1 MALTTTA
8 DASSSGDLITY
19 AVMGGGGLLF
29 TIIFFAFLVR
39 LYRRASKE
47 TAFVRTGLGGERVV
61 MNGGA
66 LVFPVF
72 HETMPVNMNT
82 LVLPV
87 VRRDSEALITLDRLR
102 IDVKAE
108 FYVRVRPDAAA
119 IAMAAQTLGQRTMQP
134 DLLKDLVEGKF
145 VDALRSVAAG
155 MTMNELHEQ
164 RADFVQKVQQVS
176 SNDLAMNG
184 LELESVSLTG
194 LDQTSIEHFNAN
206 NAFDAEGL
214 TKLTEQI
221 EARKKL
227 RNDIEQDT
235 RVQIETKNLE
245 ASQKSFEIARDQEY
259 ARLEQEREVEVR
271 RAAQT
276 AEIAR
281 EQAERNREADAAR
294 IEAKK
299 LVDAQQIEADRLV
312 EEARIDQTRALEIAR
327 QEQSIAVQNKS
338 REESQAKAEAD
349 DARAK
354 AVEAEER
361 VATARESEIAER
373 QKKIELIEAAKQAE
387 RDAIGVKVQAE
398 AEKDAAANRAE
409 ALRLEAQGQ
418 AEAEKLRAEA
428 AAVRF
433 EVEAAGQR
441 AINEAANI
449 LSNDQISLQTKL
461 ALLKVLPEVI
471 RESAK
476 PMEAIDS
483 IKIVQVDGL
492 TNGGRAS
499 NDGNGSGGGAG
510 GGSGNLASDA
520 VSAAL
525 AYRAQAPVLDG
536 LMKELGLDGS
546 SLSGLVK
553 GAAET
558 VAETPAPTPPPAKA
572 TKQKAIARDNDA
584 DVAPTGEAAE

>member
-1 MALTTTA
+1 MESLIDIGIIVGVIIIMVVAIFVFLTT
-8 DASSSGDLITY
+8 
-19 AVMGGGGLLF
+19 
-29 TIIFFAFLVR
+29 

-47 TAFVRTGLGGERVV
+47 TAFVRTGVGGEKVV

-82 LVLPV
+82 LVLSV
-87 VRRDSEALITLDRLR
+87 VRKDAEALITLDRLR

-108 FYVRVRPDAAA
+108 FYVRVRPDAGA
-119 IAMAAQTLGQRTMQP
+119 IGMAAQTLGQRTMQP
-134 DLLKDLVEGKF
+134 EMLKDLVEGKF

-155 MTMNELHEQ
+155 MSMNELHEQ

-235 RVQIETKNLE
+235 RVEMETKNLE
-245 ASQKSFEIARDQEY
+245 ADSRSFEIGRDKEY
-259 ARLEQEREVEVR
+259 ARLGQEREVEIR
-271 RAAQT
+271 RASQM
-276 AEIAR
+276 AEIAS
-281 EQAERNREADAAR
+281 EQAKREREAEAAR
-294 IEAKK
+294 IQAKK
-299 LVDAQQIEADRLV
+299 EVDSQQIEADRTV
-312 EEARIDQTRALEIAR
+312 EVARIDQVRALEIAR
-327 QEQSIAVQNKS
+327 QEQQIAVQNKS

-349 DARAK
+349 AARAK
-354 AVEAEER
+354 AVAAEEQ
-361 VATARESEIAER
+361 VVTSRESEVAER
-373 QKKIELIEAAKQAE
+373 TKKIELIEAAKEAE
-387 RDAIGVKVQAE
+387 RDAISIKVEAE
-398 AEKDAAANRAE
+398 AEKDAALNRAE
-409 ALRLEAQGQ
+409 ASRLEAKGDAD
-418 AEAEKLRAEA
+418 AEILRAEA
-428 AAVRF
+428 DRVRF
-433 EVEAAGQR
+433 EVEAAGQQ
-441 AINEAANI
+441 AVNEAANI
-449 LSNDQISLQTKL
+449 LSMDQISLQTKL
-461 ALLKVLPEVI
+461 ALLKVLPEVV

-492 TNGGRAS
+492 TNGGSAGGAA
-499 NDGNGSGGGAG
+499 NDGGAPGGK
-510 GGSGNLASDA
+510 GSGNLANDA

-546 SLSGLVK
+546 SLGGLAE
-553 GAAET
+553 AA
-558 VAETPAPTPPPAKA
+558 AKDP
-572 TKQKAIARDNDA
+572 KAVEEAVSKLTFLNDEPSQ
-584 DVAPTGEAAE
+584 DDELGELGTDEAAE

>member
-1 MALTTTA
+1 MENLTNLGIMVGA
-8 DASSSGDLITY
+8 
-19 AVMGGGGLLF
+19 AVIFLLLVGF
-29 TIIFFAFLVR
+29 TLAR

-47 TAFVRTGLGGERVV
+47 VAFVRTGVGGERVV

-66 LVFPVF
+66 LVLPVF

-82 LVLPV
+82 VVLAV
-87 VRRDSEALITLDRLR
+87 VRRDAEALITLDRLR

-108 FYVRVRPDAAA
+108 FYVRVRPDGGS

-134 DLLKDLVEGKF
+134 ELLKDLVEGKF
-145 VDALRSVAAG
+145 VDALRSVASG

-164 RADFVQKVQQVS
+164 RADFVQKVQQAS

-245 ASQKSFEIARDQEY
+245 ASKRSFEISRDQEY

-271 RAAQT
+271 RAAQA

-281 EQAERNREADAAR
+281 EQAERTREADAAR

-312 EEARIDQTRALEIAR
+312 EEARIDQARALEIAR
-327 QEQSIAVQNKS
+327 QEQQIAVQNKS

-349 DARAK
+349 AARAK
-354 AVEAEER
+354 AVTAEEQ
-361 VATARESEIAER
+361 VATSRESEIAER
-373 QKKIELIEAAKQAE
+373 QKKIELIEASKVAE
-387 RDAIGVKVQAE
+387 RDAIKVRVDAE
-398 AEKDAAANRAE
+398 AERDAAQNRAE
-409 ALRLEAQGQ
+409 AVRREAEGA

-428 AAVRF
+428 SRVRF

-441 AINEAANI
+441 AINEAANL

-476 PMEAIDS
+476 PLEAIDS

-492 TNGGRAS
+492 TNGG
-499 NDGNGSGGGAG
+499 GNGGGSGSS
-510 GGSGNLASDA
+510 GGSGNLATDA

-546 SLSGLVK
+546 SLGGLAQ
-553 GAAET
+553 GAALGG
-558 VAETPAPTPPPAKA
+558 A
-572 TKQKAIARDNDA
+572 TLAGDVDEVLVNQRKSARAAQNGGSKAIDARDRSNR
-584 DVAPTGEAAE
+584 

>member
-1 MALTTTA
+1 MDGMT
-8 DASSSGDLITY
+8 SILIL
-19 AVMGGGGLLF
+19 GGGGFLLLLIVGF
-29 TIIFFAFLVR
+29 MLTR
-39 LYRRASKE
+39 LYRRATKE
-47 TAFVRTGLGGERVV
+47 VAFVRTGFGGERVV

-66 LVFPVF
+66 MVFPVL

-82 LVLPV
+82 
-87 VRRDSEALITLDRLR
+87 VRLAVERKNADALITLDRLR

-108 FYVRVRPDAAA
+108 FYVRVRPDAEA
-119 IAMAAQTLGQRTMQP
+119 IAMAAQTLGQRTMFP
-134 DLLKDLVEGKF
+134 EALKDLVEGKF

-155 MTMNELHEQ
+155 MSMNELHEQ

-235 RVQIETKNLE
+235 RVQMEAKNLE
-245 ASQKSFEIARDQEY
+245 ADTRSFQIGRDTEY
-259 ARLEQEREVEVR
+259 ARLEQEREVEIR
-271 RAAQT
+271 RASQMS
-276 AEIAR
+276 EIASQ
-281 EQAERNREADAAR
+281 QAERQREADAAR

-299 LVDAQQIEADRLV
+299 QVDAQQIEADRLV
-312 EEARIDQTRALEIAR
+312 EEARIDQQRALEIAR
-327 QEQSIAVQNKS
+327 QEQQIAVQNKS

-349 DARAK
+349 EARAK
-354 AVEAEER
+354 AVAAEEQ
-361 VATARESEIAER
+361 VVTSRETEVAER
-373 QKKIELIEAAKQAE
+373 LKRIELIEASRQAE
-387 RDAIGVKVQAE
+387 REAISVRVEAE
-398 AEKDAAANRAE
+398 AEKDAAQNRAE
-409 ALRLEAQGQ
+409 ALRREAEGE

-428 AAVRF
+428 ARVRF

-449 LSNDQISLQTKL
+449 LSSDQISLKTKL
-461 ALLKVLPEVI
+461 ELLKILPEAI

-492 TNGGRAS
+492 TNGGNA
-499 NDGNGSGGGAG
+499 NGAGNGSG
-510 GGSGNLASDA
+510 GGSGNLATDA

-546 SLSGLVK
+546 SLEGLTRNVGSNGK
-553 GAAET
+553 GEGGKLSDLMIELADQTDEAEQEIERRRAERAEKSNGAAEDDR
-558 VAETPAPTPPPAKA
+558 AEA
-572 TKQKAIARDNDA
+572 
-584 DVAPTGEAAE
+584 

>member
-1 MALTTTA
+1 ML
-8 DASSSGDLITY
+8 DYLLL
-19 AVMGGGGLLF
+19 GGGGLVLLF
-29 TIIFFAFLVR
+29 IIVIMLTT

-47 TAFVRTGLGGERVV
+47 IAFVRTGVGGEKVV

-66 LVFPVF
+66 LVLPVF

-82 LVLPV
+82 LVLSV
-87 VRRDSEALITLDRLR
+87 VRRDGEALITLDRLR

-108 FYVRVRPDAAA
+108 FYVRVRPDAGS

-134 DLLKDLVEGKF
+134 EMLKDLVEGKF

-155 MTMNELHEQ
+155 MSMNELHEQ

-235 RVQIETKNLE
+235 RVQMETKNLE
-245 ASQKSFEIARDQEY
+245 ADARSFEIGRDKEY
-259 ARLEQEREVEVR
+259 ARLQQEREVEIR
-271 RAAQT
+271 RAAQ
-276 AEIAR
+276 ASEIAR
-281 EQAERNREADAAR
+281 EQAERQREADAAR

-299 LVDAQQIEADRLV
+299 QVDAQQIEADRLV
-312 EEARIDQTRALEIAR
+312 EEARIDQQRALEIAR
-327 QEQSIAVQNKS
+327 QEQQIAVQNKS

-361 VATARESEIAER
+361 VVTSRESEVAER
-373 QKKIELIEAAKQAE
+373 QKKIELIEASKQAE
-387 RDAIGVKVQAE
+387 RDAIKIRVDAE
-398 AEKDAAANRAE
+398 ADRDAAMNRAE
-409 ALRLEAQGQ
+409 AARR
-418 AEAEKLRAEA
+418 EAEGEADATKLRAEA
-428 AAVRF
+428 DRVRF

-441 AINEAANI
+441 AVNEAANI
-449 LSNDQISLQTKL
+449 LSMDQISLQTKL
-461 ALLKVLPEVI
+461 ALLKVLPDVI

-492 TNGGRAS
+492 TNGG
-499 NDGNGSGGGAG
+499 GKGGSGGVG
-510 GGSGNLASDA
+510 GGTGNLATDA

-546 SLSGLVK
+546 SLGTLVQA
-553 GAAET
+553 AAEDPKSE
-558 VAETPAPTPPPAKA
+558 AAKA
-572 TKQKAIARDNDA
+572 LSDLSFDDGIEEPKGLGVQGEDPRD
-584 DVAPTGEAAE
+584 EAAE

>member
-1 MALTTTA
+1 MESLVTVGIYVGVALIVIVAFFVFLTT
-8 DASSSGDLITY
+8 
-19 AVMGGGGLLF
+19 
-29 TIIFFAFLVR
+29 

-47 TAFVRTGLGGERVV
+47 TAFVRTGVGGEKVV

-82 LVLPV
+82 LVLAV
-87 VRRDSEALITLDRLR
+87 IRKDAEALITLDRLR

-108 FYVRVRPDAAA
+108 FYVRVRPDAGA
-119 IAMAAQTLGQRTMQP
+119 IGMAAQTLGQRTMQP
-134 DLLKDLVEGKF
+134 EMLKDLVEGKF

-155 MTMNELHEQ
+155 MSMNELHEQ

-235 RVQIETKNLE
+235 RVQMETKNLE
-245 ASQKSFEIARDQEY
+245 ADSRSFEIGRDKEY
-259 ARLEQEREVEVR
+259 ARLSQEREVEIR
-271 RAAQT
+271 RASQS
-276 AEIAR
+276 AEIAS
-281 EQAERNREADAAR
+281 EQAMREREAEASR
-294 IEAKK
+294 IQAKK
-299 LVDAQQIEADRLV
+299 EVDSQQIEADRAV
-312 EEARIDQTRALEIAR
+312 EEARIDQIRALEIAR
-327 QEQSIAVQNKS
+327 QEQQIAVQNKS

-349 DARAK
+349 AARAK
-354 AVEAEER
+354 AVAAEEQ
-361 VATARESEIAER
+361 VVTSRESEVAER
-373 QKKIELIEAAKQAE
+373 QKKIELIEAAKVAE
-387 RDAIGVKVQAE
+387 RDAISIKVEAE
-398 AEKDAAANRAE
+398 AERDAASNRAE
-409 ALRLEAQGQ
+409 AARLEAKGDAD
-418 AEAEKLRAEA
+418 AEVLRAEA
-428 AAVRF
+428 DRVRF
-433 EVEAAGQR
+433 EVEAAGQQ
-441 AINEAANI
+441 AVNEAANI
-449 LSNDQISLQTKL
+449 LSMDQISLQTKL
-461 ALLKVLPEVI
+461 ALLKVLPEVV

-492 TNGGRAS
+492 TNSG
-499 NDGNGSGGGAG
+499 GSGGAANDAGGSG
-510 GGSGNLASDA
+510 GGSGNLANDA

-546 SLSGLVK
+546 SLGGLAEAAAKDPKAVEEAVSK
-553 GAAET
+553 LSFLNDGASEEGLGELGT
-558 VAETPAPTPPPAKA
+558 
-572 TKQKAIARDNDA
+572 D
-584 DVAPTGEAAE
+584 EAAE

>member
-1 MALTTTA
+1 MESLLNV
-8 DASSSGDLITY
+8 GLIGIAGIVIVVVTIFIF
-19 AVMGGGGLLF
+19 LLKM
-29 TIIFFAFLVR
+29 
-39 LYRRASKE
+39 YRRASKE
-47 TAFVRTGLGGERVV
+47 TAFVRTGAGGEKVV

-66 LVFPVF
+66 LVFPIF

-82 LVLPV
+82 LVLSV
-87 VRRDSEALITLDRLR
+87 MRRDGEALITLDRLR

-108 FYVRVRPDAAA
+108 FYVRVKPDSEA

-134 DLLKDLVEGKF
+134 EMLKDLVEGKF

-235 RVQIETKNLE
+235 RVQMETKNLE
-245 ASQKSFEIARDQEY
+245 ADQRSFEISRDTEY
-259 ARLEQEREVEVR
+259 ARLGQEREVEIR
-271 RAAQT
+271 RAAQMS
-276 AEIAR
+276 EIASQ
-281 EQAERNREADAAR
+281 QAERQREADAAR

-299 LVDAQQIEADRLV
+299 QVDAQQIEADRLV
-312 EEARIDQTRALEIAR
+312 EEARIDQVRALEIAR
-327 QEQSIAVQNKS
+327 QEQQIAVQNKS
-338 REESQAKAEAD
+338 REESQAKSEAD
-349 DARAK
+349 AARAK

-387 RDAIGVKVQAE
+387 RDAIKIRVDAE
-398 AEKDAAANRAE
+398 ADKDAATNLAE
-409 ALRLEAQGQ
+409 ATRR
-418 AEAEKLRAEA
+418 EAEGEADAVKLRAEA
-428 AAVRF
+428 DRVRF

-441 AINEAANI
+441 AVNEAANI
-449 LSNDQISLQTKL
+449 LSMDQISLQTKL

-492 TNGGRAS
+492 TQKSGSPGTTAAGGS
-499 NDGNGSGGGAG
+499 G
-510 GGSGNLASDA
+510 GGSGNLANDA
-520 VSAAL
+520 VAAAL

-546 SLSGLVK
+546 SLGKIVE
-553 GAAET
+553 GATNGELKADF
-558 VAETPAPTPPPAKA
+558 APK
-572 TKQKAIARDNDA
+572 A
-584 DVAPTGEAAE
+584 DVADEEATPSLFETASDGEKASKASRKASDDGTTDAAD

>member
-1 MALTTTA
+1 MESLFGT
-8 DASSSGDLITY
+8 SL
-19 AVMGGGGLLF
+19 VMVGGGTLLA
-29 TIIFFAFLVR
+29 IIILTFL
-39 LYRRASKE
+39 LKMYRRASKE
-47 TAFVRTGLGGERVV
+47 TAFVRTGFGGEKVI

-66 LVFPVF
+66 LVLPVF

-82 LVLPV
+82 LVLSV
-87 VRRDSEALITLDRLR
+87 VRRDGEALITLDRLR

-108 FYVRVRPDAAA
+108 FYVRVKPDAEA

-134 DLLKDLVEGKF
+134 EMLKDLVEGKF

-235 RVQIETKNLE
+235 RVQMETKNLE
-245 ASQKSFEIARDQEY
+245 ANQRSFEISRDQEY

-271 RAAQT
+271 RAAQS

-281 EQAERNREADAAR
+281 EQAERTREADAAR

-299 LVDAQQIEADRLV
+299 QVDAQQIEADRLV
-312 EEARIDQTRALEIAR
+312 EEARIDQQRALEIAR
-327 QEQSIAVQNKS
+327 QEQQIAVQNKS

-349 DARAK
+349 AARAK
-354 AVEAEER
+354 AVAAEEQ
-361 VATARESEIAER
+361 VSTSRETEIAER
-373 QKKIELIEAAKQAE
+373 MKRIELIEASKQAE
-387 RDAIGVKVQAE
+387 RDAIKIRVDAE
-398 AEKDAAANRAE
+398 AEKDAASNRAE
-409 ALRLEAQGQ
+409 AARLEAAGE

-428 AAVRF
+428 ARVRF
-433 EVEAAGQR
+433 EVEAAGQK

-449 LSNDQISLQTKL
+449 LSSDQISLQTKL
-461 ALLKVLPEVI
+461 ALLKVLPELV

-476 PMEAIDS
+476 PMEAIES

-492 TNGGRAS
+492 TNGGGKGAS
-499 NDGNGSGGGAG
+499 NGAAAAG
-510 GGSGNLASDA
+510 GGSGNLATDA

-546 SLSGLVK
+546 SLNSLVK
-553 GAAET
+553 GPAEQT
-558 VAETPAPTPPPAKA
+558 AGLVS
-572 TKQKAIARDNDA
+572 DA
-584 DVAPTGEAAE
+584 DAADEPKEEPKKKQAALPSNGKSKDGAKSADA

>member
-1 MALTTTA
+1 MNNLVELAVPVGAVVVFILVVGLTIA
-8 DASSSGDLITY
+8 
-19 AVMGGGGLLF
+19 
-29 TIIFFAFLVR
+29 R

-47 TAFVRTGLGGERVV
+47 VAFVRTGVGGEKVV

-66 LVFPVF
+66 LVLPVF

-82 LVLPV
+82 VVLAV
-87 VRRDSEALITLDRLR
+87 VRRDTEALITLDRLR

-108 FYVRVRPDAAA
+108 FYVRVRPDAGA
-119 IAMAAQTLGQRTMQP
+119 IAMAAQTLGQRTMVP
-134 DLLKDLVEGKF
+134 EALKDLVEGKF

-164 RADFVQKVQQVS
+164 RADFVQKVQQAS

-235 RVQIETKNLE
+235 RVQMETKNLE
-245 ASQKSFEIARDQEY
+245 ASQRSFEISRDQEY

-271 RAAQT
+271 RAAQS

-299 LVDAQQIEADRLV
+299 QVDAQQIEADRLV
-312 EEARIDQTRALEIAR
+312 EEARIDQQRALEIAR
-327 QEQSIAVQNKS
+327 QEQQIAVQNKS
-338 REESQAKAEAD
+338 REESQAKADAD
-349 DARAK
+349 EARAK
-354 AVEAEER
+354 AVAAEEQ
-361 VATARESEIAER
+361 VATSRESEIAER
-373 QKKIELIEAAKQAE
+373 QKKIELIEASKQAE
-387 RDAIGVKVQAE
+387 RDAIKIRVDAE
-398 AEKDAAANRAE
+398 AEKDAASNRAE
-409 ALRLEAQGQ
+409 AARREAEGE

-428 AAVRF
+428 ARVRF

-441 AINEAANI
+441 AINEAANL
-449 LSNDQISLQTKL
+449 LSSDQISLQTKL
-461 ALLKVLPEVI
+461 ALLNVLPEVI

-492 TNGGRAS
+492 TNGNGKS
-499 NDGNGSGGGAG
+499 GTSTTGN
-510 GGSGNLASDA
+510 GSGNLASDA

-546 SLSGLVK
+546 SLDNLVK
-553 GAAET
+553 GPAAAET
-558 VAETPAPTPPPAKA
+558 SLRLAEVQDEPAEEA
-572 TKQKAIARDNDA
+572 TKPQSKAKPEKASAKDDA
-584 DVAPTGEAAE
+584 EVE